1 MTKAA
6 ESMTYRQLYI
16 LQLSTTKERF
26 NLRRLSYEG
35 QDNFS
40 KGLYQLI
47 YEYFDLYKR
56 GLINFGST
64 LAATLVDVN
73 PGAAIPQALG
83 VDIYCQIR
91 LYLIPDSDLVPI
103 ATHLR

>member
-1 MTKAA
+1 
-6 ESMTYRQLYI
+6 MTYRQLCI
-16 LQLSTTKERF
+16 LQLSATKERF

-35 QDNFS
+35 QDDFP

-47 YEYFDLYKR
+47 YEYFDLYNR

-73 PGAAIPQALG
+73 PGAAMPQALG
-83 VDIYCQIR
+83 VDTS
-91 LYLIPDSDLVPI
+91 LLN
-103 ATHLR
+103 LRVSTKSGQLQYEYG